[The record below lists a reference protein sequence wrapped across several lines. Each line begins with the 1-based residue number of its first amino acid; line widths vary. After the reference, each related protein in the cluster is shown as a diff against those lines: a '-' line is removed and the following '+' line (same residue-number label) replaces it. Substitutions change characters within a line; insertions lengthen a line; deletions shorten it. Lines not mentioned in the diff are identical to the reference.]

1 MVLGYDEFDLKG
13 IHPVLGLAAITGAS
27 KNWKE
32 KEQIDFIKSTSMYR

>member
-1 MVLGYDEFDLKG
+1 MVLAYDEFDL
-13 IHPVLGLAAITGAS
+13 VLGLVAITGAS